1 MGLKLIIMGTT
12 PFSIMLYKII
22 EKEQFASVLA
32 FTTGRAFMDKTE
44 LEGIPIVAFVELSDS
59 FDMNQCMIL
68 NTIGYSQMN
77 DIRKKV
83 FFQIR
88 EEGYKLCTFI
98 SANANVYT
106 DKIGDGSII
115 MPGAFVGPYVELG
128 VSDIIY
134 ANVSLTHHITI
145 GDFVFIGSGCVVGG
159 NVKIGD
165 NCFVGLNSTIK
176 NKAKIPSYTLIGS
189 GTNVLSSITEGKGAV
204 YVGNPARCLADK
216 RSVDVKI

>member
-44 LEGIPIVAFVELSDS
+44 LEGIPIVAFEELSDS

-106 DKIGDGSII
+106 DKSA
-115 MPGAFVGPYVELG
+115 MEALLCPEHL
-128 VSDIIY
+128 
-134 ANVSLTHHITI
+134 
-145 GDFVFIGSGCVVGG
+145 SGRM
-159 NVKIGD
+159 
-165 NCFVGLNSTIK
+165 
-176 NKAKIPSYTLIGS
+176 
-189 GTNVLSSITEGKGAV
+189 LSSGYPI
-204 YVGNPARCLADK
+204 
-216 RSVDVKI
+216 

>member
-1 MGLKLIIMGTT
+1 M
-12 PFSIMLYKII
+12 
-22 EKEQFASVLA
+22 
-32 FTTGRAFMDKTE
+32 
-44 LEGIPIVAFVELSDS
+44 
-59 FDMNQCMIL
+59 
-68 NTIGYSQMN
+68 
-77 DIRKKV
+77 

-176 NKAKIPSYTLIGS
+176 NKAKISSYTLIGS

>member
-44 LEGIPIVAFVELSDS
+44 LEGIPIVAFEELSDS

-88 EEGYKLCTFI
+88 EKDTNYALLYLQMQMCIRIKSAMEALLC
-98 SANANVYT
+98 
-106 DKIGDGSII
+106 
-115 MPGAFVGPYVELG
+115 PEHL
-128 VSDIIY
+128 
-134 ANVSLTHHITI
+134 
-145 GDFVFIGSGCVVGG
+145 SGRM
-159 NVKIGD
+159 
-165 NCFVGLNSTIK
+165 
-176 NKAKIPSYTLIGS
+176 
-189 GTNVLSSITEGKGAV
+189 LSSGYPI
-204 YVGNPARCLADK
+204 
-216 RSVDVKI
+216 

>member
-22 EKEQFASVLA
+22 EKEQFA
-32 FTTGRAFMDKTE
+32 TE
-44 LEGIPIVAFVELSDS
+44 LEGIPIVAFEELSDS

>member
-44 LEGIPIVAFVELSDS
+44 LEGIPIVAFEELSDS
-59 FDMNQCMIL
+59 FDMNQC
-68 NTIGYSQMN
+68 IGYSQMN

-189 GTNVLSSITEGKGAV
+189 GTNILSSITEGKGAV

>member
-1 MGLKLIIMGTT
+1 
-12 PFSIMLYKII
+12 MLYKII

-44 LEGIPIVAFVELSDS
+44 LEGIPIVAFEELSDS

-106 DKIGDGSII
+106 DKSA
-115 MPGAFVGPYVELG
+115 MEALLCPEHL
-128 VSDIIY
+128 
-134 ANVSLTHHITI
+134 
-145 GDFVFIGSGCVVGG
+145 SGRM
-159 NVKIGD
+159 
-165 NCFVGLNSTIK
+165 
-176 NKAKIPSYTLIGS
+176 
-189 GTNVLSSITEGKGAV
+189 LSSGYPI
-204 YVGNPARCLADK
+204 
-216 RSVDVKI
+216 

>member
-44 LEGIPIVAFVELSDS
+44 LEGIPIVAFEELSDS

-98 SANANVYT
+98 SANANVY
-106 DKIGDGSII
+106 II

>member
-44 LEGIPIVAFVELSDS
+44 LEGIPIVAFEELSDS

-98 SANANVYT
+98 SANVYT

>member
-44 LEGIPIVAFVELSDS
+44 LEGIPIVAFEELSDS

-106 DKIGDGSII
+106 DKIGDGHYYARSI
-115 MPGAFVGPYVELG
+115 
-128 VSDIIY
+128 
-134 ANVSLTHHITI
+134 
-145 GDFVFIGSGCVVGG
+145 CR
-159 NVKIGD
+159 
-165 NCFVGLNSTIK
+165 
-176 NKAKIPSYTLIGS
+176 
-189 GTNVLSSITEGKGAV
+189 AV
-204 YVGNPARCLADK
+204 C
-216 RSVDVKI
+216 

>member
-44 LEGIPIVAFVELSDS
+44 LEGIPIVAFEELSDS

-88 EEGYKLCTFI
+88 EEGYKLCTFYLQMQMCI
-98 SANANVYT
+98 RIKSAMEALLC
-106 DKIGDGSII
+106 
-115 MPGAFVGPYVELG
+115 PEHL
-128 VSDIIY
+128 
-134 ANVSLTHHITI
+134 
-145 GDFVFIGSGCVVGG
+145 SGRM
-159 NVKIGD
+159 
-165 NCFVGLNSTIK
+165 
-176 NKAKIPSYTLIGS
+176 
-189 GTNVLSSITEGKGAV
+189 LSSGYPI
-204 YVGNPARCLADK
+204 
-216 RSVDVKI
+216 

>member
-1 MGLKLIIMGTT
+1 
-12 PFSIMLYKII
+12 MLYKII

-44 LEGIPIVAFVELSDS
+44 LEGIPIVAFEELSDS

-145 GDFVFIGSGCVVGG
+145 
-159 NVKIGD
+159 
-165 NCFVGLNSTIK
+165 
-176 NKAKIPSYTLIGS
+176 KAKIPSYTLIGS

>member
-44 LEGIPIVAFVELSDS
+44 LEGIPIVAFEELSDS
-59 FDMNQCMIL
+59 FDMNQC
-68 NTIGYSQMN
+68 YSQMN

-189 GTNVLSSITEGKGAV
+189 GTNILSSITEGKGAV

>member
-44 LEGIPIVAFVELSDS
+44 LEGIPIVAFEELSDS

-83 FFQIR
+83 FFSIGKKDTNYALLYLQMQMCIR
-88 EEGYKLCTFI
+88 IKSAMEALLC
-98 SANANVYT
+98 
-106 DKIGDGSII
+106 
-115 MPGAFVGPYVELG
+115 PEHL
-128 VSDIIY
+128 
-134 ANVSLTHHITI
+134 
-145 GDFVFIGSGCVVGG
+145 SGRM
-159 NVKIGD
+159 
-165 NCFVGLNSTIK
+165 
-176 NKAKIPSYTLIGS
+176 
-189 GTNVLSSITEGKGAV
+189 LSSGYPI
-204 YVGNPARCLADK
+204 
-216 RSVDVKI
+216 

>member
-44 LEGIPIVAFVELSDS
+44 LEGIPIVAFEELSDS

-134 ANVSLTHHITI
+134 ANVSLTYHITI

-189 GTNVLSSITEGKGAV
+189 GTNILSSITEGKGAV

>member
-32 FTTGRAFMDKTE
+32 FTT
-44 LEGIPIVAFVELSDS
+44 
-59 FDMNQCMIL
+59 
-68 NTIGYSQMN
+68 GYSQMN

-189 GTNVLSSITEGKGAV
+189 GTNILSSITEGKGAV

>member
-44 LEGIPIVAFVELSDS
+44 LEGIPIVAFEELSDS

-83 FFQIR
+83 FFQIN
-88 EEGYKLCTFI
+88 KLCTFI

>member
-44 LEGIPIVAFVELSDS
+44 LEGIPIVAFEELSDS

-106 DKIGDGSII
+106 DKIGD
-115 MPGAFVGPYVELG
+115 
-128 VSDIIY
+128 DIIY

>member
-1 MGLKLIIMGTT
+1 MGTT

-22 EKEQFASVLA
+22 EKERFACVLA
-32 FTTGRAFMDKTE
+32 FTTGKKFMDKNE
-44 LEGIPIVAFVELSDS
+44 LEGLPVIAFEELPDY
-59 FDMNQCMIL
+59 FDMSHCMIL

-88 EEGYKLCTFI
+88 EKGYKLCTFV

-115 MPGAFVGPYVELG
+115 MPGAFVGPDVNVG
-128 VSDIIY
+128 ICDIIY

-165 NCFVGLNSTIK
+165 NCFIGLNSTIK
-176 NKAKIPSYTLIGS
+176 NKAEIPPYTLIGS
-189 GTNVLSSITEGKGAV
+189 GSNVLLSISEGGGNV